1 MNEITAVKA
10 VLFTIKPFVMK
21 KVFPFLLIL
30 AIGIGIAVTVKA
42 NKKFVN
48 CCDDFGKVCEVINGI
63 TLLGPK
69 NTICP

>member
-1 MNEITAVKA
+1 
-10 VLFTIKPFVMK
+10 MK
-21 KVFPFLLIL
+21 KALPFLLIL
-30 AIGIGIAVTVKA
+30 SIGIGIAVTVKA
-42 NKKFVN
+42 NKKFTT